1 MIGNNDIFD
10 EEELLAIANDD
21 DDESSSCHSSS
32 LGSEVERNTSL
43 VDGSA
48 TKFEDAKVVGIPSE
62 QKTATNQNDGISGN
76 KDDILSNNVKDDVEH
91 PISNLHSVGSNIS
104 NTKEKGNKDSDG
116 SSSDDDGGFLESW
129 LEEEK
134 KSVSATQNILQDA
147 TTDFEAEDDFVSQ
160 TSGVKGTKK
169 EEEED
174 NANQND
180 KRHTIHLGESIL
192 QWISSSKSSEGNISG
207 LVGIQQNHNG
217 QGAFSQSS
225 TLHLTA
231 SSSNDRKRSRTGPV
245 GGDTVTIEQ
254 IEANTPGGKI
264 TKLGQIVRTSN
275 TAEEKASTPGAMVD
289 CLARF
294 DHQKKCYVLEIVDL
308 LVNNLESTKSV
319 DANTTTT
326 NANHAGELL
335 YNPLLSSKR
344 AEAQVKKLKRS
355 RHT

>member
-48 TKFEDAKVVGIPSE
+48 TKFEDAKVVGIHTSE
-62 QKTATNQNDGISGN
+62 QKTATSQNDGI
-76 KDDILSNNVKDDVEH
+76 LTNNVKDDVEH

-134 KSVSATQNILQDA
+134 KKSVSATQNTLQDA

-160 TSGVKGTKK
+160 TSGVQGTKTKK

-180 KRHTIHLGESIL
+180 KRHTIHLGKSIL

-207 LVGIQQNHNG
+207 IVGIQQNHNE
-217 QGAFSQSS
+217 QGAFSPQSS
-225 TLHLTA
+225 TLHLTT

-319 DANTTTT
+319 DANKTTT

>member
-48 TKFEDAKVVGIPSE
+48 TKFEDAKVVGIHTSE
-62 QKTATNQNDGISGN
+62 QKTATSQNDGI
-76 KDDILSNNVKDDVEH
+76 LTNNVKDDVEH

-134 KSVSATQNILQDA
+134 KKSVSATQNILH
-147 TTDFEAEDDFVSQ
+147 
-160 TSGVKGTKK
+160 VKGTKK

-174 NANQND
+174 DDANQND

-207 LVGIQQNHNG
+207 IVGIQQNHNE
-217 QGAFSQSS
+217 QGAFSSQSS
-225 TLHLTA
+225 TLHLTT

-254 IEANTPGGKI
+254 IAANTPEGKI

-319 DANTTTT
+319 
-326 NANHAGELL
+326 GL
-335 YNPLLSSKR
+335 YCTISLGIFDTVAIPGWKGT
-344 AEAQVKKLKRS
+344 KI
-355 RHT
+355 T